1 MEMQTDAA
9 GQPRQRQW
17 LVVSNVDLSVQDGQR
32 THFLEFARALARQIQ
47 VTVVNPTP
55 AIGIELGEF
64 EYAPV
69 TFPSLHLPV
78 LSVAVAWLGCLRRL
92 CLQQQPEVIYT
103 RAAGN
108 YVDLIVLLF
117 AKWRHSL
124 SVLEINGA
132 FAEETAVMENALSGT
147 RTWRQRLSSWFALRT
162 VRYSLCLA
170 SKVVVV
176 TENLRNYFVSRYHV
190 PFAKVGVYPNGVNV
204 RTFVPQDSLTCKRKV
219 GLNPKK
225 RYIGFVGKLIAWQG
239 LDDLLV
245 AFSYLDASCEDCQL
259 LIVGE
264 GFELQRLKKLAR
276 TLGIVPR
283 VDFVGQVPHVLVPD
297 YINACDICVGPFK
310 SKGRNSVTGLS
321 PLKIY
326 EYLACGR
333 PILTSAVPGLMFV
346 AEERVGRVFEPENAA
361 DLASALGELLAM
373 SDEQRQ
379 EMGLRA
385 RRLAVERFSWDSVV
399 EQIMEFTRLV

>member
-1 MEMQTDAA
+1 MKMQPNAA
-9 GQPRQRQW
+9 DQTRHRQW
-17 LVVSNVDLSVQDGQR
+17 LVVSNIDLSVQDGQR
-32 THFLEFARALARQIQ
+32 THFLEFARALARQVQ
-47 VTVVNPTP
+47 VMVVNPTQSS
-55 AIGIELGEF
+55 GIELGELV
-64 EYAPV
+64 YAPV

-78 LSVAVAWLGCLRRL
+78 LSVTVAWLSCLRRL
-92 CLQQQPEVIYT
+92 CLQQQPEVIYI

-108 YVDLIVLLF
+108 YIDLIVLLF
-117 AKWRHSL
+117 AKWRHSQ

-132 FAEETAVMENALSGT
+132 FAEETVVMESARSGSWM
-147 RTWRQRLSSWFALRT
+147 WRQRLSSWFALRT
-162 VRYSLCLA
+162 VRFSLSLA

-176 TENLRNYFVSRYHV
+176 TENLRNYIVSHYHV
-190 PFAKVGVYPNGVNV
+190 PFAKVGVFHNGVNV
-204 RTFVPQDSLTCKRKV
+204 RTFVPQDSLTCKHKV

-225 RYIGFVGKLIAWQG
+225 RYIGFVGNLISWQG
-239 LDDLLV
+239 LDDLLE

-264 GFELQRLKKLAR
+264 GFELHRLKNLAR
-276 TLGIVPR
+276 TLGIVPQ
-283 VDFVGQVPHVLVPD
+283 VDFVGQVPHELVPH

-333 PILTSAVPGLMFV
+333 PILASAVPGLTFV
-346 AEERVGRVFEPENAA
+346 ARERVGRVFEPENVA
-361 DLASALGELLAM
+361 DLASTLGELLAM

-379 EMGLRA
+379 EMGARA
-385 RRLAVERFSWDSVV
+385 RLLAVERFSWDSVV
-399 EQIMEFTRLV
+399 EQIMEFTWLV